1 MEPKLCVATKA
12 FLVHN
17 GKVLIIRESGKYDGG
32 VHVGEYD
39 FPGGKLEP
47 GERFDDALRREIR
60 EETGLTS
67 VIIGKPIEVL
77 EWRPLVHGQP
87 LQIVGTIFLC
97 TTDSSDVILGND
109 HDDFQWINPKE
120 YKNYPIIK
128 IYSSVFEAFLQ
139 NQ

>member
-67 VIIGKPIEVL
+67 VIIVKPIEVL

-87 LQIVGTIFLC
+87 LQIVGTIFLKGC
-97 TTDSSDVILGND
+97 PWTSGRHTRTSIGFPIMTDV
-109 HDDFQWINPKE
+109 NP
-120 YKNYPIIK
+120 
-128 IYSSVFEAFLQ
+128 
-139 NQ
+139 